1 MQIRPIQPADDSA
14 LYHIIQTDLQAAG
27 LALPGTAY
35 DDPELATLSQ
45 FYAAQANRQYFVVVN
60 AQREVIGGAGV
71 AAYDAANGV
80 AELQKL
86 YLRADARGQGLSYQL
101 LQHVEAFARQAGY
114 RQLYLETHH
123 RLAAALHVYHRAG
136 FRLLAG
142 PLRVAEHPTMDRFMV
157 KDLG

>member
-35 DDPELATLSQ
+35 YDPELATLSQ

-60 AQREVIGGAGV
+60 AQRVVGGAGV
-71 AAYDAANGV
+71 AAYDAAHGV

-86 YLRADARGQGLSYQL
+86 YLRADAQGQGLSYQL
-101 LQHVEAFARQAGY
+101 IQHVAAFARQAGY

-136 FRLLAG
+136 FRPLPG
-142 PLRVAEHPTMDRFMV
+142 PLRVAEHPTMDRFML
-157 KDLG
+157 KDLI